1 MTLLEHHANPNGR
14 FFFFVT
20 KESTRK
26 QQERGKFEPGSCE
39 LNNQVGKKKKI
50 SITQTVSW
58 TVTNLGLDKRKEPSR
73 T

>member
-1 MTLLEHHANPNGR
+1 MQIPMVV

-39 LNNQVGKKKKI
+39 LNNQVGKKKK
-50 SITQTVSW
+50 
-58 TVTNLGLDKRKEPSR
+58 NLNHTKRQLDRDKFRPWQAQRAE
-73 T
+73 